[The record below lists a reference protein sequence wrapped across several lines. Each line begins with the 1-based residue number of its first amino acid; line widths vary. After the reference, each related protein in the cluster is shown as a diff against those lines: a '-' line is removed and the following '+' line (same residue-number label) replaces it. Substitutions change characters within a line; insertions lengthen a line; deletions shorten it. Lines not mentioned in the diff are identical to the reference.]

1 MKISFR
7 RVAACAFVAAI
18 QSSAGYAAE
27 GPTFGGP
34 VGGTDIRNAYLPSA
48 TGFYFGLVTGY
59 GHSSQLYG
67 GGGHPVNNVN
77 VSTSNNIFAGGI
89 LYVYPFKLLGGT
101 VASSLQT
108 AYYSGRLTLG
118 PTTNNVR
125 GFGDLYSDLFSWSRY
140 FGNAANGLPVG
151 LTAKV
156 AYSMIFPTGAYNKR
170 DLTSPGH
177 NTIYY
182 IPNFALTYLT
192 GPNIFGDGTEFS
204 AHIFMDIAGTNN
216 ATHYHNGPVF
226 DVDWAISE
234 RLARWQFGVTGFYAN
249 EMADDEINGVRV
261 PGGKRFA
268 AMSMGPVV
276 GFDIPE
282 IKGSVKL
289 KVLIPVYARNSVAN
303 TLVYLGFTK
312 AFK

>member
-1 MKISFR
+1 MKSSIR
-7 RVAACAFVAAI
+7 RVAVCALVAAI

-48 TGFYFGLVTGY
+48 TGFYAGFIYGY

-67 GGGHPVNNVN
+67 AGGKPQNLNVATN
-77 VSTSNNIFAGGI
+77 NNIFGAGV
-89 LYVYPFKLLGGT
+89 LYVYPFKLFGGT
-101 VASSLQT
+101 VASSLQQ

-125 GFGDLYSDLFSWSRY
+125 GFGDLYSDLFAWSKY
-140 FGNAANGLPVG
+140 FGNTANGLPVG
-151 LTAKV
+151 LTAKF
-156 AYSMIFPTGAYNKR
+156 AYSMIFPTGAYNKTA
-170 DLTSPGH
+170 LTSPGH
-177 NTIYY
+177 NTTYY

-192 GPNIFGDGTEFS
+192 GPSVLGDGTEFS
-204 AHIFMDIAGTNN
+204 VHFFLDIAGTND
-216 ATHYHNGPVF
+216 ATHYHNSPVF

-234 RLARWQFGVTGFYAN
+234 RLARWQFGITGFYAN
-249 EMADDEINGVRV
+249 EMGDDRINGVTV
-261 PGGKRFA
+261 PGGRRFG
-268 AMSMGPVV
+268 AMSMGPVAAY
-276 GFDIPE
+276 DIPE

-303 TLVYLGFTK
+303 TMVYLGFTK
-312 AFK
+312 AFN